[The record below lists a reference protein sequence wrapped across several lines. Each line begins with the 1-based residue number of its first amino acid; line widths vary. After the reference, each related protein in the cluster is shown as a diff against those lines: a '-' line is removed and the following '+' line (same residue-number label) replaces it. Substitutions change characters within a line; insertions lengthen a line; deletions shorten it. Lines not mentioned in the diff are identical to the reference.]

1 METGLKIE
9 IESKSSLWTK
19 YFNLMLIYSFLT
31 STTNYL
37 MITAAPL
44 YAIHLGGDNSIA
56 GLMMGIFMIAAILVR
71 PYFGKLLDEKSRRL
85 VLIVGAAICT
95 LTYFSYLF
103 AFSIGMLML
112 IRAINGIG
120 FSANTNASGTV
131 VSDVI
136 PKERLAEGV
145 GYYGI
150 ANTLS
155 TAIGPSIAL
164 FIIKSYN
171 YNILFI
177 VTATL
182 GILSILVSYL
192 IDYEKNNEENFTVIT
207 PNEPNKN
214 NDNMSSSKS
223 TNMIFEKT
231 ALPVALVIVF
241 LAVTIGGIM
250 TFVPTYA
257 ATRGI
262 DNISSYFTVY
272 ALALLI
278 TRLFVGKM
286 ADKYGVS
293 MAIIPGIILVII
305 AFIVLAFAKSLPMFL
320 LSATLYGLG
329 YGSSQPTLNA
339 VMIKLCPPERRGA
352 GNSTFYTAMDI
363 GSGGGAMLWGVISQN
378 FGFQSVYLT
387 CAISVGISLLCYLF
401 ILRKQIR

>member
-1 METGLKIE
+1 MEIQLKLE
-9 IESKSSLWTK
+9 KESKSSLWTK
-19 YFNLMLIYSFLT
+19 YFNLMIVYSFLT

-44 YAIHLGGDNSIA
+44 YAIHLGGNNSIA
-56 GLMMGIFMIAAILVR
+56 GLMMGIFMISAILVR
-71 PYFGKLLDEKSRRL
+71 PYFGKLLDEKSRKL
-85 VLIVGAAICT
+85 VLVLGAAICT

-103 AFSIGMLML
+103 AFSIGMLIF
-112 IRAINGIG
+112 IRIINGMG
-120 FSANTNASGTV
+120 FSANTNASGTA

-136 PKERLAEGV
+136 PKDRLAEGV

-150 ANTLS
+150 SNTLA

-164 FIIKSYN
+164 FIIKNYN
-171 YNILFI
+171 YNILFM
-177 VTATL
+177 VTAVI
-182 GILSILVSYL
+182 GVLSILVAYL
-192 IDYEKNNEENFTVIT
+192 IDYE
-207 PNEPNKN
+207 NKTEDFIETSKAKHN
-214 NDNMSSSKS
+214 KSNDNLSINKS

-262 DNISSYFTVY
+262 NDISSYFTMY
-272 ALALLI
+272 AFALLI

-293 MAIIPGIILVII
+293 TAIIPGIILVVI
-305 AFIVLAFAKSLPMFL
+305 AFIVLAYAKSLPMFL
-320 LSATLYGLG
+320 LSAGLYGFG

-339 VMIKLCPPERRGA
+339 VMIKLCPPDRRGA
-352 GNSTFYTAMDI
+352 GNSTFYTAMDM
-363 GSGGGAMLWGVISQN
+363 GSGCGAMLWGLISQN
-378 FGFQSVYLT
+378 FGFTSVYLT
-387 CAISVGISLLCYLF
+387 CAACVVISLLCYLF
-401 ILRKQIR
+401 ILRKKIR

>member
-1 METGLKIE
+1 MQTELKFE

-19 YFNLMLIYSFLT
+19 YFNLMLVYSFLT

-71 PYFGKLLDEKSRRL
+71 PYFGKLLDEKSRRV
-85 VLIVGAAICT
+85 VLIAGAAICT

-103 AFSIGMLML
+103 AFSIGMLIL

-136 PKERLAEGV
+136 PKDRLAEGV

-164 FIIKSYN
+164 FIIKNYN
-171 YNILFI
+171 YTILFI
-177 VTATL
+177 FTAFL
-182 GILSILVSYL
+182 GILSMLVSYL
-192 IDYEKNNEENFTVIT
+192 IDYEKNNNEEFIVISKT
-207 PNEPNKN
+207 SSNKN
-214 NDNMSSSKS
+214 NNTTSKKS

-231 ALPVALVIVF
+231 ALPVALVMVF

-257 ATRGI
+257 TTRGI

-278 TRLFVGKM
+278 TRLFVGRM

-305 AFIVLAFAKSLPMFL
+305 SFIILAFAKSLPVFL

-387 CAISVGISLLCYLF
+387 CAASVGISLLCYLF

>member
-1 METGLKIE
+1 MQTELKFE

-19 YFNLMLIYSFLT
+19 YFNLMLVYSFLT

-71 PYFGKLLDEKSRRL
+71 PYFGKLLDEKSRRV
-85 VLIVGAAICT
+85 VLIAGAAICT

-103 AFSIGMLML
+103 AFSIGMLIL

-136 PKERLAEGV
+136 PKDRLAEGV

-164 FIIKSYN
+164 FIIKNYN

-177 VTATL
+177 FTAFL

-192 IDYEKNNEENFTVIT
+192 IDYEKNNNEEFIVISKSS
-207 PNEPNKN
+207 PNKN
-214 NDNMSSSKS
+214 NNTTSKKS

-231 ALPVALVIVF
+231 ALPVALVMVF

-262 DNISSYFTVY
+262 DDISSYFTVY

-305 AFIVLAFAKSLPMFL
+305 AFIVLAFAKSLPVFL

-363 GSGGGAMLWGVISQN
+363 GSGGGAMLWGVISQS

-387 CAISVGISLLCYLF
+387 CAASVGISLLCYLF
-401 ILRKQIR
+401 ILKKQIT

>member
-1 METGLKIE
+1 MQTELKIE

-19 YFNLMLIYSFLT
+19 YFNLMLVYSFLT

-56 GLMMGIFMIAAILVR
+56 GLMMGIFMISAILFR
-71 PYFGKLLDEKSRRL
+71 PFFGRLLDEKSRRL
-85 VLIVGAAICT
+85 VLIAGAALCT

-103 AFSIGMLML
+103 AFSIGMLIL
-112 IRAINGIG
+112 VRAINGIG

-136 PKERLAEGV
+136 PKDRLAEGV

-164 FIIKSYN
+164 FIIKNYN
-171 YNILFI
+171 YTILFI
-177 VTATL
+177 FTAFL

-192 IDYEKNNEENFTVIT
+192 IDYEKNNNTT
-207 PNEPNKN
+207 SK
-214 NDNMSSSKS
+214 KS

-231 ALPVALVIVF
+231 ALPVALVMVF

-262 DNISSYFTVY
+262 YDISSYFTVY

-293 MAIIPGIILVII
+293 MAIIPGIILVIV
-305 AFIVLAFAKSLPMFL
+305 AFIILAFAKSLPIFL
-320 LSATLYGLG
+320 LSAALYGLG

-352 GNSTFYTAMDI
+352 GNSTFFTAMDI
-363 GSGGGAMLWGVISQN
+363 GSGGGAMLWGFISQN

-387 CAISVGISLLCYLF
+387 CAASVGISLLCYLF
-401 ILRKQIR
+401 ILTKQIRTTR

>member
-1 METGLKIE
+1 MQTELKFE
-9 IESKSSLWTK
+9 VESKSSLWTK

-71 PYFGKLLDEKSRRL
+71 PSFGKLLDEKSRRL
-85 VLIVGAAICT
+85 VLIAGAAICT

-136 PKERLAEGV
+136 PKDRLSEGV

-164 FIIKSYN
+164 FIIKNYN

-177 VTATL
+177 VTAIL

-192 IDYEKNNEENFTVIT
+192 IDYEKNSEDFIELSQSKH
-207 PNEPNKN
+207 NKN
-214 NDNMSSSKS
+214 SLPAKKS

-278 TRLFVGKM
+278 TRLFVGRM

-293 MAIIPGIILVII
+293 MAIIPGIILIII

-387 CAISVGISLLCYLF
+387 CAVSVGISLLCYLF
-401 ILRKQIR
+401 ILRKQIT